1 MTGLRRR
8 GALTILATAAL
19 LGAALAGCAS
29 GVPSGA
35 TFPPV
40 GSTTAPAGDANA
52 AAKAAILA
60 ALAVEGLQATDAN
73 VAYRPAEGARFAAAP
88 RTVLQVTLPTDPSG
102 GYIVLYAL
110 GSPAAALE
118 AATDQAAYIATGP
131 GRVQFM
137 LDTRYTLRVLGST
150 AIFFNWSPANSPDP
164 QTPSIDLA
172 LSQVGTEVPIPN

>member
-8 GALTILATAAL
+8 GAATILATAAVL
-19 LGAALAGCAS
+19 VASLGGCAA
-29 GVPSGA
+29 GVPARA

-52 AAKAAILA
+52 PARAAIVS
-60 ALAVEGLQATDAN
+60 ALAVERLQVADAS
-73 VAYRPAEGARFAAAP
+73 VAFRPPEGARFAAAP
-88 RTVLQVTLPTDPSG
+88 RSVIQVTLPTDPGG

-110 GSPAAALE
+110 RSPAAALE
-118 AATDQAAYIATGP
+118 AANDQAAYIATGP

-137 LDTRYTLRVLGST
+137 LDTRFTLRVLGST
-150 AIFFNWSPANSPDP
+150 AIFFSWSPENSPDP
-164 QTPSIDLA
+164 LTASIDIA